1 MEQTTSQVDSKT
13 EWFDNLVA
21 TLRSQELQLETG
33 IASVETKL
41 FYETFFAG
49 NVDAIVHMGKNMAQK
64 HFVAR
69 IIFDFLTMTKS
80 ISPLKIAFDYNDS
93 EVLVWAEIME
103 NDEATERALLVA
115 QAHINAKYHPFG
127 FDMETTIVEQ
137 EDALTIPNHYKIY
150 KA

>member
-49 NVDAIVHMGKNMAQK
+49 NGDAIVHMGKNMAQK
-64 HFVAR
+64 HFVGPR
-69 IIFDFLTMTKS
+69 WVPVPGE
-80 ISPLKIAFDYNDS
+80 PLHPQVALF
-93 EVLVWAEIME
+93 
-103 NDEATERALLVA
+103 ERKF
-115 QAHINAKYHPFG
+115 H
-127 FDMETTIVEQ
+127 
-137 EDALTIPNHYKIY
+137 
-150 KA
+150 